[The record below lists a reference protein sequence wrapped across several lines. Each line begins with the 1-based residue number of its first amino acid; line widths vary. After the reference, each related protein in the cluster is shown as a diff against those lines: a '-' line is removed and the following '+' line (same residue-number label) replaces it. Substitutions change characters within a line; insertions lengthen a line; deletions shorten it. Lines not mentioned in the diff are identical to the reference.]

1 MTSCH
6 LEVYSTKG
14 MIDGV
19 ICWMMKRE
27 LKFLII
33 IRNETYKVYAIK
45 KIEKTNKQRKNSV
58 QSLNDVPYSL
68 VYVVL

>member
-1 MTSCH
+1 
-6 LEVYSTKG
+6 